1 MKIVAVTNTYP
12 AEELSDADLIVSSLT
27 DVTLEKLRKL

>member
-12 AEELSDADLIVSSLT
+12 AEELSDADLIVSSLEK
-27 DVTLEKLRKL
+27 VTVELLQKL